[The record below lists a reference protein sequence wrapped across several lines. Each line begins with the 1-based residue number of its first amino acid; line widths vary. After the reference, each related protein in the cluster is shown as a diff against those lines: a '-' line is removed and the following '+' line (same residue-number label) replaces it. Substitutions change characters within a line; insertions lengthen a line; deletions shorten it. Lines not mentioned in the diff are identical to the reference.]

1 VGASGRS
8 QLILPLRNRA
18 QFLEQSFDQDDS
30 GGLFVPGDLDVEL
43 GDEVDLEIAFVE
55 EQVRFH
61 IRAVVRWKR
70 ASAGRRALPG
80 VGLGFLPSEATT
92 KGQLLRFARGDDVDH
107 VEREA
112 RRYALHLEVKLAV
125 DGAPARVVTTDD
137 MSEGGCFL
145 LVDPPLPLGTTV
157 QITLR
162 APGALFSWLT
172 LPGRVAWR
180 RSQGHAQR
188 SGIGVEFRFADERQR
203 RRMAKLLVLLR
214 ERVGRELR
222 VLPPRVPTSTAPT
235 MAAPATTAPATTAQA
250 TSATPLRS
258 SMLPRK

>member
-1 VGASGRS
+1 MTSPGRS

-18 QFLEQSFDQDDS
+18 QFVEQCFDQDDS
-30 GGLFVPGDLDVEL
+30 GGLFVPGDLDVAL

-92 KGQLLRFARGDDVDH
+92 KGQLLRFARGEDVDH
-107 VEREA
+107 VEREG
-112 RRYALHLEVKLAV
+112 RRYALHLEVKLGV
-125 DGAPARVVTTDD
+125 EGAPSRVVSTDD

-145 LVDPPLPLGTTV
+145 LVDPPLPIGTNV
-157 QITLR
+157 EITLR

-172 LPGRVAWR
+172 LKGRVAWR
-180 RSQGHAQR
+180 RSQGSAQR
-188 SGIGVEFRFADERQR
+188 GGVGVEFRFADDRQR

-214 ERVGRELR
+214 ERLGRELR
-222 VLPPRVPTSTAPT
+222 VLPPKVSST
-235 MAAPATTAPATTAQA
+235 
-250 TSATPLRS
+250 TSAPPGSTLPQRS

>member
-1 VGASGRS
+1 VSAPGRS

-18 QFLEQSFDQDDS
+18 QFLEQCFDQDDS
-30 GGLFVPGDLDVEL
+30 GGLFVPGDLDVTL

-92 KGQLLRFARGDDVDH
+92 KGQLLRFARGEDVEH
-107 VEREA
+107 VEREG
-112 RRYALHLEVKLAV
+112 RRYALHLEVKLDV
-125 DGAPARVVTTDD
+125 DGAPSRVVSTDD

-145 LVDPPLPLGTTV
+145 LVDPPLAIGTSV
-157 QITLR
+157 EVTLR

-172 LPGRVAWR
+172 LKGRVAWR

-188 SGIGVEFRFADERQR
+188 GGVGVEFRFDDERQR
-203 RRMAKLLVLLR
+203 RRMEKLLVLLR
-214 ERVGRELR
+214 ERLGRELR
-222 VLPPRVPTSTAPT
+222 VQPPKVSSKT
-235 MAAPATTAPATTAQA
+235 PA
-250 TSATPLRS
+250 SVTPSSMSPQRS

>member
-1 VGASGRS
+1 VNAPGRS

-18 QFLEQSFDQDDS
+18 QFLEQSFDQDDT
-30 GGLFVPGDLDVEL
+30 GGLFVPGDLDVAL

-92 KGQLLRFARGDDVDH
+92 KGQLLRFARGEDVDH
-107 VEREA
+107 VEREG
-112 RRYALHLEVKLAV
+112 RRYALHLEVKLGV
-125 DGAPARVVTTDD
+125 DGAPSRVVSTDD

-145 LVDPPLPLGTTV
+145 LVDPPLAIGTNV
-157 QITLR
+157 EVTLR
-162 APGALFSWLT
+162 APGAIFSWLT
-172 LPGRVAWR
+172 LRGRVAWR
-180 RSQGHAQR
+180 RSQGSEAAAQR
-188 SGIGVEFRFADERQR
+188 GGVGVEFKFDDDRQR
-203 RRMAKLLVLLR
+203 RRMEKLLVLLR
-214 ERVGRELR
+214 ERLGRELH
-222 VLPPRVPTSTAPT
+222 VLPPKAASTAPTSTAPT
-235 MAAPATTAPATTAQA
+235 LSSSPPQ
-250 TSATPLRS
+250 RS